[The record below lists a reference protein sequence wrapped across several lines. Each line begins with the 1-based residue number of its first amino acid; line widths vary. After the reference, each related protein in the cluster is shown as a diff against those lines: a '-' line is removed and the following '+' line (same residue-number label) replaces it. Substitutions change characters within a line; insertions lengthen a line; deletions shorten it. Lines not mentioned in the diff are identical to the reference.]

1 MQTAVLQSESKEDL
15 KLVVELAKKIGIEV
29 KVYEGEPSELLT
41 EIETG
46 LKEVKKMRSG
56 YLPKKT
62 LSHLLNEK

>member
-1 MQTAVLQSESKEDL
+1 MQTVVLHSESKEDL
-15 KLVVELAKKIGIEV
+15 KLLVELARKIGIEV
-29 KVYEGEPSELLT
+29 KVLEGEPSELLT

-46 LKEVKKMRSG
+46 LKDVKKIRSG